1 MLPKNS
7 FISCSLCFKRLCLY
21 IFNFNCK
28 EWGVSVVEKSINHT
42 PAAAVAI
49 PGARE
54 KIAGKGF
61 KESTLDAAYLS
72 ADFDN

>member
-1 MLPKNS
+1 MSMLPKNS
-7 FISCSLCFKRLCLY
+7 FISYSLCFKRLCLY

-42 PAAAVAI
+42 PAAAAI
-49 PGARE
+49 HGACE

-61 KESTLDAAYLS
+61 KESTLDAS
-72 ADFDN
+72 